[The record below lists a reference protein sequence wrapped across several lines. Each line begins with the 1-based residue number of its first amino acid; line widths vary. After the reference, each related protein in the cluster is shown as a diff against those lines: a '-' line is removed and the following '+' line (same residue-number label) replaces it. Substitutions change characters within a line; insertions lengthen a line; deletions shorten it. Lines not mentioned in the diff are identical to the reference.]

1 MKQWR
6 EGQKILE
13 LSILQLRIRTE
24 RYGHYGYRLEDPN
37 MDIFGTD
44 PEEEPPAGPLS
55 APLTPH
61 DMFSLKLRHAPCY
74 FRLPASAF
82 RFATQIFSGKS
93 YEEAVAEQKAN
104 FNSWAKESK
113 VRRIEGYP
121 DLVVWGKIAVHKDA
135 VPKFTPKK
143 KQPQTGKH
151 RYQKRRSKSTPKKK
165 QTRKHRYQKK
175 RSKSV

>member
-1 MKQWR
+1 MKQWK

-61 DMFSLKLRHAPCY
+61 DIFSLRLRLVPCY

-82 RFATQIFSGKS
+82 RFATQIFRGKS
-93 YEEAVAEQKAN
+93 YDEAVAEGKAN
-104 FNSWAKESK
+104 FKSWAKEGK
-113 VRRIEGYP
+113 VRRVEGCP
-121 DLVVWGKIAVHKDA
+121 DFVVWGRIAVHKDA

-143 KQPQTGKH
+143 KQPPTGKR
-151 RYQKRRSKSTPKKK
+151 RYQKRRT
-165 QTRKHRYQKK
+165 
-175 RSKSV
+175 KSV